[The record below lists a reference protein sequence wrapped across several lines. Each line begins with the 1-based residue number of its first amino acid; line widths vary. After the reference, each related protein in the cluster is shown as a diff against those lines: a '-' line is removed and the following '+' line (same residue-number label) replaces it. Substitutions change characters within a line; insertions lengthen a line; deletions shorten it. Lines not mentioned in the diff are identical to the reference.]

1 MIYNAPNYSRRQLVV
16 SEPKVRKAKTE
27 KGGAGQSA
35 VALREPRGARR
46 KRETRRKLLDAAF
59 RLMAEHG
66 MDAVA
71 INQITEAADVGLGS
85 FYNHFE
91 SKEAIYDAVM
101 DSLFE
106 EFGDALDSLVADI
119 EDPAEVIAVSVRHTI
134 LRARRE
140 PLWGRFLLQ
149 EGLSPR
155 ALSRGLGVRLMRD
168 LQIGLSKKRF
178 VVQDPLVT
186 LITVGSSVL
195 GGIAVEVQIS
205 GQAAEVQISGP
216 AAEVPGILGANTE
229 DLPER
234 VATVLLN
241 NLGVNFDIAAE
252 VARRP
257 LPVMTTTGESGL
269 E

>member
-1 MIYNAPNYSRRQLVV
+1 M
-16 SEPKVRKAKTE
+16 SELKARKATTAKGTSD
-27 KGGAGQSA
+27 GGAA
-35 VALREPRGARR
+35 APKEPRGARR

-101 DSLFE
+101 DALFE
-106 EFGDALDSLVADI
+106 EFGDALDVLVADI

-149 EGLSPR
+149 EGLSAR

-168 LQIGLSKKRF
+168 LQIGVSKKRF
-178 VVQDPLVT
+178 VVHDPLVT
-186 LITVGSSVL
+186 LVTVGSSVL
-195 GGIAVEVQIS
+195 GGIA
-205 GQAAEVQISGP
+205 AEVQFKGP
-216 AAEVPGILGANTE
+216 AAEVPVLLGANAE
-229 DLPER
+229 DWPER
-234 VATVLLN
+234 VSTILLN
-241 NLGVNFDIAAE
+241 NLGVAFDDASA
-252 VARRP
+252 VSRRP
-257 LPVMTTTGESGL
+257 LPVMTATYADV
-269 E
+269 

>member
-1 MIYNAPNYSRRQLVV
+1 MSHSNAGAAKATT
-16 SEPKVRKAKTE
+16 PKPAKAATT
-27 KGGAGQSA
+27 
-35 VALREPRGARR
+35 REPRGARR

-59 RLMAEHG
+59 RLMAERG

-85 FYNHFE
+85 FYNHFA

-106 EFGDALDSLVADI
+106 EFGDALDALVANI

-134 LRARRE
+134 LRACRE
-140 PLWGRFLLQ
+140 PLWGQFLLQ
-149 EGLSPR
+149 EGLSAR

-168 LQIGLSKKRF
+168 LQIGASKQRF
-178 VVQDPLVT
+178 VVYDPLIT

-195 GGIAVEVQIS
+195 GSIAAAVQVKDA
-205 GQAAEVQISGP
+205 GAELP
-216 AAEVPGILGANTE
+216 PILGAHAE

-234 VATVLLN
+234 VATVLLC
-241 NLGVNFDIAAE
+241 NLGVEIDEATE

-257 LPVMTTTGESGL
+257 LPVLAPADSGE